1 MRELLNRL
9 RDWLR
14 RDRLDAE
21 LNEELRFHHARLEGD
36 ARAAG
41 ASVDEARH
49 AAHRR
54 LGSPTRAREEAR
66 DRWSLPWLEHVFQDI
81 RYALRGLRKS
91 PGFTATVLVTLALG
105 IGANAAM
112 FGIID
117 RLMFRPFP
125 YLRDPARVHRVY
137 FQTTER
143 GRDVTMGSGE
153 EYARYLDIKN
163 GTSSFSQYAGFST
176 RPLAVGTGDAARERQ
191 VAVVSATFFDF
202 FDARPA
208 LGRFF
213 TAAED
218 STPRGADVAV
228 VSYEYWQRELGGR
241 SDILGTTLQ
250 VNNVTSVIIGVA
262 PRGFVGINDDRPP
275 DVFFPI
281 TTYAGAQPDVETATT
296 YFTRYNWGWMAVLV
310 RRKPGVSIETA
321 SADLSNAHLRSWN
334 AERALEPRVPSA
346 AIAHPR
352 AVAGPIKQAAGPN
365 PGLDAR
371 TVRWVTGVALIV
383 LLIACANVAN
393 LFLAR
398 ALRRRRE
405 TAVRLALGVSRGR
418 LIAQC
423 LTESILLALM
433 GCVAAVGLAQWGG
446 TALERLF
453 VPDGAPLHLLTD
465 WRTIGVASALALLG
479 GVVTGL
485 APAILSARSD
495 LAASLKAG
503 AREGTYHRSRVR
515 AALLV
520 VQGALSVLLLVG
532 AGLFVRSLEQVRAMR
547 LGYDVEH
554 VLLAERNLRSMKMS
568 DSGQVALG
576 KRLLETAQA
585 IPGVEHAAWVSS
597 IPFWSTS
604 STDLFV
610 AGIDS
615 VRRLGRFTYQTATPD
630 YFQTMGTRIVRG
642 RAYTEADRAGT
653 PLVAVVSEA
662 MARALWPGKE
672 AIGQCMRIRQA
683 SGKLNPDTLPCTT
696 VVGIAEDAAQNSLI
710 DDLRLRYYLPSDQF
724 RPVNG
729 FALILRMRSDP
740 ALIAES
746 VRKALQREMPGQT
759 YVTVRPM
766 RELVDQERR
775 SWRLGATMF
784 VAFGVLALLV
794 AAVGLYGVIAYNV
807 AQRMQELGV
816 RIALGAQSGDVVR
829 LVVLQALRF
838 GLAGVAVG
846 GALALAAGRWIQPLL
861 FHEKA
866 NDPVVFGGVTALLL
880 LVALAA
886 SAAPALRA
894 SRADPNLAL
903 RGD

>member
-9 RDWLR
+9 RDLVR
-14 RDRLDAE
+14 RD
-21 LNEELRFHHARLEGD
+21 H
-36 ARAAG
+36 
-41 ASVDEARH
+41 
-49 AAHRR
+49 
-54 LGSPTRAREEAR
+54 
-66 DRWSLPWLEHVFQDI
+66 WSLPWLEHVFQDI

-91 PGFTATVLVTLALG
+91 PGFTATVLLTFALG

-125 YLRDPARVHRVY
+125 YLHDPARVHRVY
-137 FQTTER
+137 FQWTER
-143 GRDVTMGSGE
+143 GRDITVASGE
-153 EYARYLDIKN
+153 EYTRYLDIRN
-163 GTSSFSQYAGFST
+163 GTSAFSQYAGFAART
-176 RPLAVGTGDAARERQ
+176 LAVGTGDDARERQ

-202 FDARPA
+202 FDAHPA

-218 STPRGADVAV
+218 GTPRGADVAV
-228 VSYEYWQRELGGR
+228 VSYEFWQRELGGR
-241 SDILGTTLQ
+241 TDVLGTTLQ
-250 VNNVTSVIIGVA
+250 VNNVPSAIIGVA
-262 PRGFVGINDDRPP
+262 PRGFVGVNDDRPP

-281 TTYAGAQPDVETATT
+281 TTYAGAQPDVRTAAT

-310 RRKPGVSIETA
+310 RRKPGVSIEAA

-334 AERALEPRVPSA
+334 AERALEPTIPSVT
-346 AIAHPR
+346 IAHPR
-352 AVAGPIKQAAGPN
+352 AVAGPVKQAAGPD

-371 TVRWVTGVALIV
+371 TLRWVTGVALIV

-433 GCVAAVGLAQWGG
+433 GCVGAVGLAEWGA
-446 TALERLF
+446 TALQRLF
-453 VPDGAPLHLLTD
+453 VSDGAPLHLLTD

-479 GVVTGL
+479 GVLTGL
-485 APAILSARSD
+485 APAILSARGD

-515 AALLV
+515 SALLV
-520 VQGALSVLLLVG
+520 VQGALSVVLLVG

-547 LGYDVEH
+547 LGYDVEP
-554 VLLAERNLRSMKMS
+554 VLLAERNLRSTKLS
-568 DSGQVALG
+568 DSNKVALG
-576 KRLLETAQA
+576 KRLLETGQA

-604 STDLFV
+604 STYLYV

-630 YFQTMGTRIVRG
+630 YFQAMGTRIVRG
-642 RAYTEADRAGT
+642 RAYTAADRAGA
-653 PLVAVVSEA
+653 PLVAVVSES
-662 MARALWPGKE
+662 MSRTLWPGKD
-672 AIGQCMRIRQA
+672 AIGQCMRVEA
-683 SGKLNPDTLPCTT
+683 DTMPCTT
-696 VVGIAEDAAQNSLI
+696 VVGVAEDAAQNSLT
-710 DDLRLRYYLPSDQF
+710 DDKRLRYYLPIDQF
-724 RPVNG
+724 RPAEG
-729 FALILRMRSDP
+729 FALLLRMRGDP
-740 ALIAES
+740 ALIAEN
-746 VRKALQREMPGQT
+746 VRKTLQREMPGQT

-766 RELVDQERR
+766 REIIDQERR
-775 SWRLGATMF
+775 SWHLGATMF
-784 VAFGVLALLV
+784 VAFGALALLV

-816 RIALGAQSGDVVR
+816 RIALGAQPGDVVR

-838 GLAGVAVG
+838 GLAGVAIG

-866 NDPVVFGGVTALLL
+866 NDPVVFGSVTALLL

-903 RGD
+903 RAD